1 MKKFTLLPNDEIKF
15 KIKQGWTFSAP
26 EIMADGTYYYKSL
39 EELIAEIKNNALSN
53 SNWANVFT
61 LELSKDKGLISYEI
75 EDFQLNSQGTGN
87 LAKVI
92 SIDVILSDKEN
103 KAKVTLNVERLPSLK
118 EKITSF
124 LVHITSGISKK
135 LSEQKSKN
143 IAKELED
150 KKLIEEI
157 IEQKAKETITD
168 EY

>member
-1 MKKFTLLPNDEIKF
+1 M
-15 KIKQGWTFSAP
+15 S
-26 EIMADGTYYYKSL
+26 
-39 EELIAEIKNNALSN
+39 
-53 SNWANVFT
+53 
-61 LELSKDKGLISYEI
+61 
-75 EDFQLNSQGTGN
+75 
-87 LAKVI
+87 
-92 SIDVILSDKEN
+92 LSDNAN

>member
-1 MKKFTLLPNDEIKF
+1 MKFTLYPNDEIRF
-15 KIKQGWTFSAP
+15 KIKQDGAFATN
-26 EIMADGTYYYKSL
+26 EIIADLTYYYKSL
-39 EELIAEIKNNALSN
+39 KELIDEIKDNALLN
-53 SNWANVFT
+53 ANWANAFT
-61 LELSKDKGLISYEI
+61 LELSKDKGLISYEL
-75 EDFQLNSQGTGN
+75 EDAQLNSQGTGN

-92 SIDVILSDKEN
+92 SVDVILNDKAN
-103 KAKVTLNVERLPSLK
+103 KAKVTLNVERFPSLK

-124 LVHITSGISKK
+124 LAHITSGISKK

>member
-15 KIKQGWTFSAP
+15 KIKKGWTFSAP
-26 EIMADGTYYYKSL
+26 EIIADGTYYYESFKK
-39 EELIAEIKNNALSN
+39 LIDETKDNVLSN
-53 SNWANVFT
+53 DNWANSFT

-75 EDFQLNSQGTGN
+75 EEIQLNSQGAGD

-92 SIDVILSDKEN
+92 SVDVILSDKAN
-103 KAKVTLNVERLPSLK
+103 KAKVTLNVERFPSLK

-124 LVHITSGISKK
+124 LAHITSGISKK

>member
-1 MKKFTLLPNDEIKF
+1 MVCQVFLF
-15 KIKQGWTFSAP
+15 H
-26 EIMADGTYYYKSL
+26 YK
-39 EELIAEIKNNALSN
+39 A
-53 SNWANVFT
+53 
-61 LELSKDKGLISYEI
+61 
-75 EDFQLNSQGTGN
+75 
-87 LAKVI
+87 
-92 SIDVILSDKEN
+92 N
-103 KAKVTLNVERLPSLK
+103 KAKVTLNVERFPSLK

-124 LVHITSGISKK
+124 LTHITSGISKK

>member
-1 MKKFTLLPNDEIKF
+1 M
-15 KIKQGWTFSAP
+15 
-26 EIMADGTYYYKSL
+26 
-39 EELIAEIKNNALSN
+39 
-53 SNWANVFT
+53 
-61 LELSKDKGLISYEI
+61 
-75 EDFQLNSQGTGN
+75 
-87 LAKVI
+87 
-92 SIDVILSDKEN
+92 ILSDKAN

-124 LVHITSGISKK
+124 LVHITSEISKK

>member
-1 MKKFTLLPNDEIKF
+1 MKKFTLLSNDEIKF
-15 KIKQGWTFSAP
+15 KIKQGGTFATT

-39 EELIAEIKNNALSN
+39 KELIEEIKSNALLN
-53 SNWANVFT
+53 SNWANAFT

-75 EDFQLNSQGTGN
+75 EEFQLSSQGAGN

-92 SIDVILSDKEN
+92 SIDVILSNKAN
-103 KAKVTLNVERLPSLK
+103 KAKVTLNVERFPSLK

-124 LVHITSGISKK
+124 LVHITSGISEK

>member
-15 KIKQGWTFSAP
+15 KIKKGWTFSAP
-26 EIMADGTYYYKSL
+26 EIISDGTYYYKSL
-39 EELIAEIKNNALSN
+39 KELIDEIKSNAFSN
-53 SNWANVFT
+53 ANWANAFT

-92 SIDVILSDKEN
+92 SIDVILSDKAN
-103 KAKVTLNVERLPSLK
+103 KAKVTLNVERFPSLK

-135 LSEQKSKN
+135 LLEQKSKN

-157 IEQKAKETITD
+157 IEQKAKETITN